1 MGAIE
6 RLLRPRT
13 VAVVGASRNPKKIG
27 YQVVKNLIDA
37 GFPRTCIFPVN
48 PNASEILG
56 LRCYPSVVDVPVDV
70 DLAVISV
77 PAKIVPKVLRECGE
91 KGVKAVAVISSG
103 FKEVGN
109 VEAEKELVEI
119 AREYGFRILGPNIV
133 GVCDT
138 VRKVNASFC
147 QGLPLPGDIAF
158 ITQSGALAIAL
169 VGWTTLKGV
178 GLSDL
183 VSLGNKADLNESDFI
198 EYFGKD
204 PHTKVIT
211 AYLEGVEDGRR
222 FVEVASKVSTIK
234 PVVVLK
240 AGRAARAVSAIK
252 SHTGSLAGSDEVLD
266 AALRQCGVVRAPTF
280 IELFDW
286 AVALS
291 RLPLPK
297 GDNVVIVTNGGGAG
311 VMATDAAELYE
322 VKLMDIPP
330 DLAEKLRRY
339 MPPFGSTFNPVDL
352 TGMASKEWYKGAIL
366 ELLKDERVHAVVV
379 LYCHTA
385 VTHPREIA
393 DAILEAIREAGV
405 EKPVV
410 ASFIGGEE
418 CFTEV
423 QRLTSEG
430 VPSYESPEKALAAL
444 GAVYKYKRL
453 RDKLLRPKTYPDLKV
468 DKSLAEGIVRKAL
481 EEGRTALTPMEAA
494 VVARAYGIPVLE
506 RRLAK
511 SPEEAAKIADEVG
524 YPVVLEVES
533 PQVIHKTDVGG
544 IVLGVESREEVIK
557 AYRGILDSVRANV
570 PAAEIKGVI
579 VRRMAPS
586 GVEVLIGMHRDPSFG
601 PVIAFGSGGVLVE
614 LVRDV
619 SFRVAPVSLEEAWE
633 MVRETRAYR
642 ILKGFRDQPECD
654 MDAVVDVIL
663 RVAKLATDIE
673 EISDIDVNPFFVYEK
688 GRGGLAID
696 VKILLKPTPPS

>member
-1 MGAIE
+1 MRGCMGAIE

-222 FVEVASKVSTIK
+222 FVE
-234 PVVVLK
+234 
-240 AGRAARAVSAIK
+240 
-252 SHTGSLAGSDEVLD
+252 
-266 AALRQCGVVRAPTF
+266 
-280 IELFDW
+280 
-286 AVALS
+286 
-291 RLPLPK
+291 
-297 GDNVVIVTNGGGAG
+297 
-311 VMATDAAELYE
+311 
-322 VKLMDIPP
+322 
-330 DLAEKLRRY
+330 
-339 MPPFGSTFNPVDL
+339 
-352 TGMASKEWYKGAIL
+352 
-366 ELLKDERVHAVVV
+366 
-379 LYCHTA
+379 
-385 VTHPREIA
+385 
-393 DAILEAIREAGV
+393 
-405 EKPVV
+405 
-410 ASFIGGEE
+410 
-418 CFTEV
+418 
-423 QRLTSEG
+423 
-430 VPSYESPEKALAAL
+430 
-444 GAVYKYKRL
+444 
-453 RDKLLRPKTYPDLKV
+453 
-468 DKSLAEGIVRKAL
+468 
-481 EEGRTALTPMEAA
+481 
-494 VVARAYGIPVLE
+494 
-506 RRLAK
+506 
-511 SPEEAAKIADEVG
+511 
-524 YPVVLEVES
+524 
-533 PQVIHKTDVGG
+533 
-544 IVLGVESREEVIK
+544 
-557 AYRGILDSVRANV
+557 
-570 PAAEIKGVI
+570 
-579 VRRMAPS
+579 
-586 GVEVLIGMHRDPSFG
+586 
-601 PVIAFGSGGVLVE
+601 
-614 LVRDV
+614 
-619 SFRVAPVSLEEAWE
+619 
-633 MVRETRAYR
+633 
-642 ILKGFRDQPECD
+642 
-654 MDAVVDVIL
+654 
-663 RVAKLATDIE
+663 
-673 EISDIDVNPFFVYEK
+673 
-688 GRGGLAID
+688 
-696 VKILLKPTPPS
+696 